1 VIVYSTEIE
10 LDTEGE
16 IQIIDISLPVRNA
29 IKDSKVKNGIVNI
42 FNPGSTGAI
51 LTMEYEPHLVKDT
64 KEFIEKLIPKG
75 IGYNHDFQ
83 DDNAHSHLR
92 ASIFSPE
99 LTIPISKGKP
109 ILGTW
114 QQVVFVELDTRGRER
129 KIIVTIIGNNK

>member
-1 VIVYSTEIE
+1 MTVYSTEIE

-16 IQIIDISLPVRNA
+16 IQIIDITLPVRNA
-29 IKDSKVKNGIVNI
+29 IKDSKIKNGIVNI

-51 LTMEYEPHLVKDT
+51 LTMEYEPHLVNDT
-64 KEFIEKLIPKG
+64 KNFIEKLIPKG

-114 QQVVFVELDTRGRER
+114 QQVVFIEFDTRGRER
-129 KIIVTIIGNNK
+129 KIIITVIGDIK